1 MAGVFIS
8 YRRKD
13 SDVAA
18 GRLADDLSEIF
29 GRDSIFRDVDTLEV
43 GEDYENA
50 LDHALE
56 LCAALIVVIGP
67 RWSTISDDAGRR
79 RLEAGYA

>member
-8 YRRKD
+8 YRRND

-29 GRDSIFRDVDTLEV
+29 GRDSIFRDVDRLEA
-43 GEDYENA
+43 GEDYANA
-50 LDHALE
+50 LDHALNS
-56 LCAALIVVIGP
+56 CVALL
-67 RWSTISDDAGRR
+67 DDRSALVDHR
-79 RLEAGYA
+79 